1 MTTQAAT
8 FLDISRGATV
18 LFRMFGVLEV
28 TSASETLKL
37 SADKPRRML
46 SMLLL
51 RANHWVPD
59 SELIDAVWPT
69 GAPASAPGNIK
80 SYVSQLRHLL
90 GPFDTHP
97 ARIERQSGAY
107 RLTVDRAELDTMIF
121 EDRVEQ
127 GRAALAAQVWD
138 TAAEMLTEA
147 LELWRGTPFESLDVE
162 AARSESAR
170 LTELRWSARLGLA
183 NALVATGAED
193 EVVAMLRAMT
203 IEDPLRERIW
213 LRLIEIL
220 QGGGRRA
227 EALIE
232 YQHARRAIVDELG
245 IEPCGDLRSLYERLL
260 RDDSPSGSP
269 VVQVTTLDNGE
280 ALVSRR
286 QAPWA
291 MAALAL
297 VMVLAASVVAALD
310 WPAPRNLGDAI
321 TTDPHTRVVTVRRKL
336 PHQLQ
341 NPAKLMFGFGD
352 TPRRP
357 AAAKFMEEL
366 PARTLTL
373 TYRGQDT
380 VPDLPRWRERIDAAN
395 AVGISAHVIVAG
407 PNQHELPIQTRFG
420 PGCGRRY
427 PLTNEFSDEMRR
439 LADAIK
445 GPAEGPALFVTVFD
459 GVNNYGCQDNTYK
472 ITEGIR
478 VYYEALQER
487 YLETLQTFHRVA
499 PNAFVALGW
508 DGSQPL
514 KRQPEIGGGRSMFQ
528 HFTNVLHTSDFQSV
542 LFPKPVDNPGH
553 VLRSVQALSVYGNV
567 MATYSGSNSANGTD
581 WAPAR
586 LFSDANVAELT
597 QMGLFGWNF
606 ATDDLPDTS
615 TPRYQLVED
624 IVNRHSMPP
633 ATAAERFNWGDPLE
647 RAEFATE
654 IDGGWETGGPWA
666 NRGGGQYLPGQVSVA
681 NGIATITAKVNG
693 DSGYLR
699 RMPGSLHGRWEA
711 RVRMPR
717 GCRCHRPTLALWPD
731 AQERA
736 GEEIV
741 FLEALD
747 ATQASARF
755 FVRSPKFAPG
765 INSTPRE
772 IDLSVWSTAAVEW
785 TADHVVGYLDGEEW
799 FRTTNTDA
807 VPKSVLHPTIKIDSV
822 SSDQAEPQEST
833 LEIAWVRQYT
843 A

>member
-1 MTTQAAT
+1 
-8 FLDISRGATV
+8 
-18 LFRMFGVLEV
+18 MFGVLEV
-28 TSASETLKL
+28 TSANETLKL

-69 GAPASAPGNIK
+69 GAPASASGNIK

-97 ARIERQSGAY
+97 ARIERQPGAY

-121 EDRVEQ
+121 EDRVDR
-127 GRAALAAQVWD
+127 GRAALAARVWD

-147 LELWRGTPFESLDVE
+147 LELWRGAPFESLDVE

-183 NALVATGAED
+183 NALVAIGAED
-193 EVVAMLRAMT
+193 KVVAMLRAMT

-220 QGGGRRA
+220 QSSGRRA

-260 RDDSPSGSP
+260 RDDSPSGNP
-269 VVQVTTLDNGE
+269 AVQVTTLDDGE
-280 ALVSRR
+280 APVSRR
-286 QAPWA
+286 QVPWWA
-291 MAALAL
+291 IAVLAL
-297 VMVLAASVVAALD
+297 VVVLIASVMVALN
-310 WPAPRNLGDAI
+310 WPAPRHLGNAI

-336 PHQLQ
+336 PDQLR

-352 TPRRP
+352 TPQR
-357 AAAKFMEEL
+357 AAAAAFTEEL

-373 TYRGQDT
+373 TYRGSDT
-380 VPDLPRWRERIDAAN
+380 VPDLPRWRERISAAN
-395 AVGISAHVIVAG
+395 AAGVSAHVIVAG

-427 PLTNEFSDEMRR
+427 PLTSEFSDEMRR

-459 GVNNYGCQDNTYK
+459 GVNNYGCRDNTYK
-472 ITEGIR
+472 ITESIR

-487 YLETLQTFHRVA
+487 YLETLQTFHRTA

-514 KRQPEIGGGRSMFQ
+514 RRQPEIGGGRSMFQ
-528 HFTNVLHTSDFQSV
+528 HFTNILHASDFQSV
-542 LFPKPVDNPGH
+542 LFPKPVDDPGH
-553 VLRSVQALSVYGNV
+553 VLLSIQLLSDYGNV
-567 MATYSGSNSANGTD
+567 MATYSGSDSTDGTD

-606 ATDDLPDTS
+606 ATEDLPDTS
-615 TPRYQLVED
+615 TPRYQLVKD
-624 IVNRHSMPP
+624 IVNRHATPP

-647 RAEFATE
+647 RAEFGTE
-654 IDGGWETGGPWA
+654 IDGGWEAGGPWP
-666 NRGGGQYLPGQVSVA
+666 NRGGGQYLPGQVSVT

-699 RMPGSLHGRWEA
+699 RMPGALHGRWEA
-711 RVRMPR
+711 RVRMPG
-717 GCRCHRPTLALWPD
+717 GCRCHRPALTLRPD
-731 AQERA
+731 AQETA

-741 FLEALD
+741 FLEAVD
-747 ATQASARF
+747 ADRASARF
-755 FVRSPKFAPG
+755 SVRSPKSAPG
-765 INSTPRE
+765 AVSAPRE
-772 IDLSVWSTAAVEW
+772 IDLSVWSAVAVEW
-785 TADHVVGYLDGEEW
+785 TADHVVGYLNGEEW
-799 FRTTNTDA
+799 FRTTNTNA
-807 VPKSVLHPTIKIDSV
+807 VPTSVLHPTITIDSV
-822 SSDQAEPQEST
+822 SSNQDEPREST
-833 LEIAWVRQYT
+833 LEVAWVRQYT
-843 A
+843 AP